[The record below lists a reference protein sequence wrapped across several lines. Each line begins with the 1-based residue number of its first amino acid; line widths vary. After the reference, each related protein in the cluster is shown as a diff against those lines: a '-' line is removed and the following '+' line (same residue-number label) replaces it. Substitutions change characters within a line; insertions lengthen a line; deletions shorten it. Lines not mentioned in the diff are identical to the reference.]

1 MTAIALILSIGVGAF
16 LSGVGVTLLLV
27 GRRRPAA
34 AELPADELHEDAFPP
49 VAISALERESSE
61 DEATPLLRSEHAAIL
76 LAQALRQPLR
86 ALRRSSCPTA
96 LLEQLERVAWQARM
110 LTAAARPMKGQPASP
125 IAMLQEAA
133 EAVEPLRMGKVGIS
147 WGLLTRQPVHVD
159 VERAQSA
166 LRELLVAAVHA
177 VGEGGRLAIR
187 VHECELPGYPVQI
200 EIEAGRRGGEPDALS
215 CAVARHL
222 LEGQG
227 ARVDIEPP
235 VMRVALRAQPAE
247 PPQESSLP

>member
-1 MTAIALILSIGVGAF
+1 MTTTLLTLLIGLGAF
-16 LSGVGVTLLLV
+16 LLGAGLTLLL
-27 GRRRPAA
+27 GRRRSPAVA
-34 AELPADELHEDAFPP
+34 PDSDVLHEDPFPP
-49 VAISALERESSE
+49 VVAITALERESGE
-61 DEATPLLRSEHAAIL
+61 DESTPLLRSEHAAVL

-86 ALRRSSCPTA
+86 ALRRSSCPTP
-96 LLEQLERVAWQARM
+96 LLEQMERVAWQARM
-110 LTAAARPMKGQPASP
+110 LTAAPRPMKGQPASP
-125 IAMLQEAA
+125 IVLLQEAA
-133 EAVEPLRMGKVGIS
+133 EALEALRLGKVGIS

-159 VERAQSA
+159 VERAQAA

-187 VHECELPGYPVQI
+187 VHPCELPGYPVQI

-235 VMRVALRAQPAE
+235 VMRVALPALPPE
-247 PPQESSLP
+247 PTDP

>member
-1 MTAIALILSIGVGAF
+1 MTTTLLILLIGLGAF
-16 LSGVGVTLLLV
+16 LLGAGLTLLL
-27 GRRRPAA
+27 GRRRSPAVA
-34 AELPADELHEDAFPP
+34 PDSDVLHEDPFPP
-49 VAISALERESSE
+49 VVAITALERESGE
-61 DEATPLLRSEHAAIL
+61 DESTLLRSEHAAVL

-86 ALRRSSCPTA
+86 ALRRSSCPTP
-96 LLEQLERVAWQARM
+96 LLEQMERVAWQARM
-110 LTAAARPMKGQPASP
+110 LTAAPRPMKGQPASP
-125 IAMLQEAA
+125 IVLLQEAA
-133 EAVEPLRMGKVGIS
+133 EGLEALRLGKVGIS

-187 VHECELPGYPVQI
+187 VHPCELPGYPVQI

-235 VMRVALRAQPAE
+235 VMRVALPAL
-247 PPQESSLP
+247 PPESTDP